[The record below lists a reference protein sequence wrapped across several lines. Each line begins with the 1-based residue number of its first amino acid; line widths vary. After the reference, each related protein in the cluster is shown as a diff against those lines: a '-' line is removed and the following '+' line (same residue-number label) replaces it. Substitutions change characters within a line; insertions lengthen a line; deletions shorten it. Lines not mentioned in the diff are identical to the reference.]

1 MGVRV
6 VQRIDLILQVTGWS
20 GYGSGREHPCPAA
33 LRLKMAKLI
42 SGLAKPAEPLLN
54 EPPACRISQLTGK
67 LTTGLHG

>member
-33 LRLKMAKLI
+33 LRLKMSKLI
-42 SGLAKPAEPLLN
+42 SGLVKTAEPLLN
-54 EPPACRISQLTGK
+54 EPPVCRISHLIGELTC
-67 LTTGLHG
+67 GLHG